1 MHRYREY
8 GLVSDED
15 EALRRAFRDGFKRAG
30 LSFPRLIEALAW
42 YRDRARPV
50 AAETQ
55 LLEAFSEYAADRGWS
70 PDERDGAIE
79 TYRAI
84 RDNGPAA
91 VTEAAPGA
99 AEDRA
104 VVARGDDLL
113 RRDSAR
119 YWNDGELQDAVFE
132 ARERLGRLAE
142 ISDGV
147 RAPTAADADRKKIA
161 EIEALLRDTSGAGQ
175 RRYWN
180 DAALRD
186 GYAEALGR
194 LAGETPAHAPEGD
207 GAGTFAPAP
216 VAAASPTPVS
226 PPPAGNGP
234 AFSDS

>member
-1 MHRYREY
+1 M
-8 GLVSDED
+8 
-15 EALRRAFRDGFKRAG
+15 
-30 LSFPRLIEALAW
+30 
-42 YRDRARPV
+42 
-50 AAETQ
+50 
-55 LLEAFSEYAADRGWS
+55 
-70 PDERDGAIE
+70 
-79 TYRAI
+79 
-84 RDNGPAA
+84 
-91 VTEAAPGA
+91 TEAAPGA

-142 ISDGV
+142 TADGV
-147 RAPTAADADRKKIA
+147 RAPAAADADRKKIA
-161 EIEALLRDTSGAGQ
+161 EVEALLRDTSGAGQ

-194 LAGETPAHAPEGD
+194 LAAKAPAPEGD

-216 VAAASPTPVS
+216 GAAASPTPVS

-234 AFSDS
+234 DFLTCTAGLARITPAWGC